1 MIIKRRI
8 LDLKK
13 IQVGIKN
20 IRLPMKDNSKKPVLL
35 TEETIIDRKNKVI
48 DNMKKTGLSS
58 IIIYADKEHGG
69 NFEYL
74 TGFIPRFEEAL
85 QILNVNGTS
94 TLVLGNE
101 NYNKAKYSL
110 LKSEGIL
117 CPLFSLPNQPMGD
130 FKPVEHYLEQVNIDT
145 SKKVGLVDW
154 KLLSNDYGD
163 FHKSTSIPSFIVEGI
178 QKIVPNE
185 KIVNA
190 TQIFIHPDNGA
201 RVTNNANE
209 MARYEYGAS
218 LASDSVLE
226 ALNHLKEGVTEL
238 EIGDILQKD
247 GQYPNVVS
255 ISAFGPRFE
264 HANLYPRDNELNLGD
279 SVALTVSYKGGLT
292 SRSGFAVNSY
302 EELNQYAEGYLE
314 NMVIP
319 YFKAYVYWLSNV
331 KIGLNGG
338 EFYNSF
344 NEFYP
349 QSKYGW
355 ELNPGHLTADEE
367 WLSSPFFE
375 GSVAEVK
382 SGMIF
387 AVDFIPNIKGYN
399 GVSAESTVAIAD
411 HNLRKDIKL
420 QYPDLWERIQNRK
433 KYIKENIGIEL
444 SEELLPLSSLLGYYR
459 PFFLNSREALVVE

>member
-1 MIIKRRI
+1 MNMKRRFK
-8 LDLKK
+8 DLKN
-13 IQVGIKN
+13 IEIGIKN
-20 IRLPMKDNSKKPVLL
+20 MKPPMKDNSKKPVLV
-35 TEETIIDRKNKVI
+35 TKETINFRKNKI
-48 DNMKKTGLSS
+48 IRNMKAANLSS

-69 NFEYL
+69 SFEYL

-85 QILNVNGTS
+85 LILNVDGTS

-101 NYNKAKYSL
+101 NYNKVKYSL
-110 LKSEGIL
+110 LKSEGLL

-130 FKPVEHYLEQVNIDT
+130 FKPVEHYLKQVNIDT
-145 SKKVGLVDW
+145 TAKVGLIDW
-154 KLLSNDYGD
+154 KLLSNDYED
-163 FHKSTSIPSFIVEGI
+163 FHESTSIPSFIVEGI
-178 QKIVPNE
+178 KKVVQRE
-185 KIVNA
+185 KVVNA
-190 TQIFIHPDNGA
+190 TQIFIHPDRGA

-209 MARYEYGAS
+209 IARYEYGAS

-226 ALNHLKEGVTEL
+226 GLNHLREGVSEL

-247 GQYPNVVS
+247 GQLPNVVT
-255 ISAFGPRFE
+255 ITAFGPRFE
-264 HANLYPRDNELNLGD
+264 KANLYPKDNELELGD
-279 SVALTVSYKGGLT
+279 NVALTVSYKGGLT
-292 SRSGFAVNSY
+292 SRSGFAVNNY
-302 EELNQYAEGYLE
+302 EELTDYAEGYLE
-314 NMVIP
+314 NMVVP
-319 YFKAYVYWLSNV
+319 YFKAYVYWLQNM

-338 EFYNSF
+338 QFYKNF

-375 GSVAEVK
+375 GSTAEVK

-387 AVDFIPNIKGYN
+387 AVDFIPNIEGYN

-411 HNLRKDIKL
+411 ESLRIEIKQ
-420 QYPDLWERIQNRK
+420 QYPDLWERIVNRK

-459 PFFLNSREALVVE
+459 PFFLNSREALSVE